1 MSHAFKL
8 KITNNYVIIMLSF
21 YIILESECAIC
32 INFLNLH
39 NNLLCDYN
47 HVTEPCSDVLRD

>member
-39 NNLLCDYN
+39 KIFYVITTMLLN
-47 HVTEPCSDVLRD
+47 PALMF